1 MIVALHNPPSFLTL
15 KRQAARLVIS
25 QKEKLAMTVTSA
37 SYSERLDDL
46 QLYELR
52 DAMRM
57 LRLSKTVIYELIRS
71 GRLRSVKQGRARRI
85 PAAAIR
91 DYIALLEREAVQ

>member
-1 MIVALHNPPSFLTL
+1 
-15 KRQAARLVIS
+15 
-25 QKEKLAMTVTSA
+25 MTVASA
-37 SYSERLDDL
+37 SDSERLDDL
-46 QLYELR
+46 QLYEVS

-91 DYIALLEREAVQ
+91 DYITMLEREAAP

>member
-1 MIVALHNPPSFLTL
+1 
-15 KRQAARLVIS
+15 VIS
-25 QKEKLAMTVTSA
+25 VA
-37 SYSERLDDL
+37 SVSGSERLDDL
-46 QLYELR
+46 QLYEVT

-57 LRLSKTVIYELIRS
+57 LRLGKTAIYELIRS

-91 DYIALLEREAVQ
+91 DYIALLEKEAGQ

>member
-1 MIVALHNPPSFLTL
+1 MAV
-15 KRQAARLVIS
+15 
-25 QKEKLAMTVTSA
+25 MSA
-37 SYSERLDDL
+37 SDSAKLDDL
-46 QLYELR
+46 QLYEVT

-91 DYIALLEREAVQ
+91 DYIALLERESAG

>member
-1 MIVALHNPPSFLTL
+1 
-15 KRQAARLVIS
+15 
-25 QKEKLAMTVTSA
+25 MTVESV
-37 SYSERLDDL
+37 SDSERMNDL
-46 QLYELR
+46 QLYEVT

-57 LRLSKTVIYELIRS
+57 LRLGKTVIYELIRS

-91 DYIALLEREAVQ
+91 DYIALLEEEAGQ

>member
-1 MIVALHNPPSFLTL
+1 
-15 KRQAARLVIS
+15 VIS
-25 QKEKLAMTVTSA
+25 VASVTG
-37 SYSERLDDL
+37 SERLDDL
-46 QLYELR
+46 QLYEVT

-57 LRLSKTVIYELIRS
+57 LRLGKTAIYELIRS

-91 DYIALLEREAVQ
+91 DYIALLEEEAGQ

>member
-1 MIVALHNPPSFLTL
+1 MISVAS
-15 KRQAARLVIS
+15 VS
-25 QKEKLAMTVTSA
+25 G
-37 SYSERLDDL
+37 SERLDDL
-46 QLYELR
+46 QLYEVT

-57 LRLSKTVIYELIRS
+57 LRLGKIAIYELIRS

-91 DYIALLEREAVQ
+91 DYIALLEKEAGQ

>member
-1 MIVALHNPPSFLTL
+1 MISVAS
-15 KRQAARLVIS
+15 VS
-25 QKEKLAMTVTSA
+25 G
-37 SYSERLDDL
+37 SERLDDL
-46 QLYELR
+46 QLYEVT

-57 LRLSKTVIYELIRS
+57 LRLGKTVIYELIRS

-91 DYIALLEREAVQ
+91 DYIALLEEEAGK